1 MPVLLTPPNL
11 LTCARIILTPWI
23 VIALIYRDCREAL
36 WLSCVA
42 GFTDGADG
50 FLARRFGWKSRL
62 GAYLDPIADK
72 FLLTSL
78 YICFGIA
85 GFIPEWLVWLVVGR
99 DALILLMAGA
109 GLLFTGRRDYPPS
122 LWGKISTVIQIAG
135 AFVFLWSC
143 AYSLSITSGVSAV
156 AQTAVAV
163 ATGWSGAHYVWRAS
177 SWMRRQE
184 L

>member
-1 MPVLLTPPNL
+1 MV
-11 LTCARIILTPWI
+11 LTPWI
-23 VIALIYRDCREAL
+23 IVALIYRDCREAL

-78 YICFGIA
+78 YISFGIA
-85 GFIPEWLVWLVVGR
+85 GLVPEWIVWLVVGR

-109 GLLFTGRRDYPPS
+109 GLLFTNRRDYPPT

-135 AFVFLWSC
+135 AFIFLCSC
-143 AYSLSITSGVSAV
+143 AYPPLIPLSLSSAALLAV
-156 AQTAVAV
+156 AAATA
-163 ATGWSGAHYVWRAS
+163 WSGGHYVWRAL
-177 SWMRRQE
+177 SWARA
-184 L
+184 